1 MEKRIILVCAIVV
14 VAVLAVYFSFFYT
27 KNCQDDICFESS
39 MAKCSKASYID
50 DKADAVWQYRIIE
63 KEKGDCIIK
72 VKLIQLKQGTTN
84 MGSLEG
90 KDMDCYVPR
99 GIVITPQSELERC
112 HGNLKE
118 EMQKIMINKL
128 FSYISGN
135 VGTISEELKKVI

>member
-1 MEKRIILVCAIVV
+1 
-14 VAVLAVYFSFFYT
+14 
-27 KNCQDDICFESS
+27 
-39 MAKCSKASYID
+39 
-50 DKADAVWQYRIIE
+50 
-63 KEKGDCIIK
+63 
-72 VKLIQLKQGTTN
+72 